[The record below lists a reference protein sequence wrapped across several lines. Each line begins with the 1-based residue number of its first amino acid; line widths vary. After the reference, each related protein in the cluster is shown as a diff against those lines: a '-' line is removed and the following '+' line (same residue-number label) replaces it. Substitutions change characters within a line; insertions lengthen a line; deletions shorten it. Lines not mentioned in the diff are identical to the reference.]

1 VQGASGT
8 PGPQGVTGPTGPFGG
23 PTGPTGA
30 AGVAGTNGPTGPT
43 GMAGSA
49 GTAGSTGPTG
59 PSGPSCVDFVINSQ
73 ADLQAIAP
81 HVSNEHILSG
91 NGTYCFGSFAMT
103 AGRKIVIPSGAKVEL
118 KGHGTTSL
126 LQGDID
132 GPILLLRS
140 GSVVHLHDMKLQ
152 NTRTTGTPRSL
163 ESDTTEAYI
172 HDIAIMCE
180 FGEGVRVTSTQ
191 SSGSRFFATQLRIS
205 NCQTGI
211 SCRGGEVFLNNYDC
225 EALTRGVSIDGS
237 HGGLQWIG
245 GRCGSYTYGLRINA
259 ACYSILLHGVTA
271 TSGSEFVRY
280 ESGSIDRVNIMGN
293 TVSVT
298 TTAVNWNSGAI
309 PADGLVIVGNNFDMN
324 TPFGGGFSHTTG
336 RVNSKANTKNGGLM
350 QETPIVT

>member
-1 VQGASGT
+1 
-8 PGPQGVTGPTGPFGG
+8 
-23 PTGPTGA
+23 
-30 AGVAGTNGPTGPT
+30 
-43 GMAGSA
+43 MAGSA
-49 GTAGSTGPTG
+49 GTAGPTGPTG

-73 ADLQAIAP
+73 ADLQTIAP

-103 AGRKIVIPSGAKVEL
+103 AGRKIVIASGAKVEL

-191 SSGSRFFATQLRIS
+191 PSGSRFFATQLRIS

-245 GRCGSYTYGLRINA
+245 GRCGSYTYALRINA

-298 TTAVNWNSGAI
+298 TTAARNPHRHLSHGQKDLRASRDVRSHSGGRRPSRPQL
-309 PADGLVIVGNNFDMN
+309 PAHRVVAQ
-324 TPFGGGFSHTTG
+324 PFGARH
-336 RVNSKANTKNGGLM
+336 AGLLGSACALLALRSAR
-350 QETPIVT
+350 QRRLA